1 MENTVTV
8 DCGLCGRDM
17 QVEKSIAA
25 NAVHPFACSDCLEE
39 PPVDEPVEGDYHE
52 TREEQGYE

>member
-1 MENTVTV
+1 
-8 DCGLCGRDM
+8 M